1 MDNRLPSPSLSLS
14 RERGRGDKRFECVWG
29 GRRRRIKSHDI
40 ARANKRALLIKV
52 RRPVLEIDPPRV
64 AATFIVYVSG

>member
-1 MDNRLPSPSLSLS
+1 MDNRLPSPSLSLE

-29 GRRRRIKSHDI
+29 GRIKSHDI